1 MRQLFS
7 NGPSK
12 DFVANQFTKL
22 LHGSKRAYMAAPY
35 VTMTEAVLAAAKSG
49 TSVSLLTG
57 LNEATSPQ
65 ALSAIHGHPNV
76 AIRYLTRR
84 FHAKI
89 YIFDGAAL
97 IGSSNL
103 TDGGL
108 LSNRE
113 ATIRFDQEDDLDRIE
128 ELQALFLELWDSAQ
142 VLTTEKLK
150 AFAVAHATV
159 RRSGPDPDTLIENA
173 VGKAEPVNIDVASA
187 TKTPERIFLE
197 ELRRQVY
204 EQYRPAFNE
213 VTALLQERHFRRPE
227 LEEAGAANETNRFLN
242 WVRLTYAPGEETWEA
257 APLRSQ
263 AARRME
269 ILRLGAEWTT
279 TQETRIPHD
288 FIDWLHVVRSV
299 FGTAEAIEAASKEQ
313 LTQGLL
319 SIHAFLEQLRFVR
332 GGLAALPGAFW
343 AANNQDVSKV
353 KRTLVYLVHGP
364 GDFIQRLH
372 DVLYAPSMKL
382 SYVGRFCALELYGTI
397 KPEECPPINGR
408 MAKAL
413 RYLGFEVR
421 GA

>member
-1 MRQLFS
+1 MKHLFS

-12 DFVANQFTKL
+12 DFVANQLTRL
-22 LHGSKRAYMAAPY
+22 LHGSKRAYIAAPY
-35 VTMTEAVLAAAKSG
+35 VTVTESVLVAAKAG
-49 TSVSLLTG
+49 TSVSLLVG
-57 LNEATSPQ
+57 LNEITRPQ
-65 ALSAIHGHPNV
+65 ALAAVHGHSNV

-108 LSNRE
+108 MSNRE
-113 ATIRFDQEDDLDRIE
+113 ATIRLDQENDLDRIE
-128 ELQALFLELWDSAQ
+128 EIQALFLELWESAQ
-142 VLTTEKLK
+142 VLTIEKLNL
-150 AFAVAHATV
+150 FADAHATV
-159 RRSGPDPDTLIENA
+159 KRSGPDPDSVIENA
-173 VGKAEPVNIDVASA
+173 VGKAEPVNINVASA

-213 VTALLQERHFRRPE
+213 VTALLLENGFRRPE

-263 AARRME
+263 AERRTE

-279 TQETRIPHD
+279 TKEDRIPHH
-288 FIDWLHVVRSV
+288 FIDWLHLVQGV
-299 FGTAEAIEAASKEQ
+299 FGTTEAIESASQER

-319 SIHAFLEQLRFVR
+319 SIHAFLEQLRFVK
-332 GGLAALPGAFW
+332 GGEAALPGAFW
-343 AANNQDVSKV
+343 TANSQDVAKV
-353 KRTLVYLVHGP
+353 KRTLTYLVHGQ

-372 DVLYAPSMKL
+372 DVLYAPSRKL
-382 SYVGRFCALELYGTI
+382 AFIGRFCALELYGTI